1 MTYDEDEIYDL
12 NFTEFLEYYDAA
24 LAANDTNERWAKM
37 AIAEAKL
44 LESGLVT
51 PGVTQGGNYGMRR
64 IPNRTVPGVLYGN
77 DNDRFYTMVVTN
89 EIIKTEHFAVM
100 NEKWEELK
108 GTGTYIEWL
117 KGWLTEN
124 GYTMKDSL
132 GWPYGDTLVTWDI
145 LATSQA
151 PEAETLVHTI
161 DGLMEYDNE
170 DVLQP
175 SLAVEAPE
183 ISADGLVYTFK
194 LRNDVVWSD
203 SQGREV
209 AKLTADDFVAGM
221 QHLMDAGG
229 GLEPLLSGVIKGATE
244 YVNGDTT
251 DFATVGVKALDE
263 YTVEYTLEKP
273 VPYLM
278 TMLGYSIFF
287 PMSRS
292 YYEFEDGTDVMK
304 QYEDFKNGL
313 IDSTGL
319 NTSTVKQAREEGIF
333 DLYARVGSTTAG
345 TWYNCFNLNR
355 RAFANYNDDSKM
367 VSTSSHAS
375 VDEVIANGTSEIEDD
390 ASRAHVAMNNKHFR
404 LSIAFSLDRGSLRGL
419 AVGEELKYNSVR
431 NTYVPGSFVTLQA
444 DTTVDIN
451 GTATTFPAGTQYG
464 EIIQAQL
471 TADNFPAKVWDMEN
485 GADDD
490 HSVGFDGW
498 YNVEAA
504 KAEWAIAKEEL
515 AAQGLEISAENPIYL
530 DLAMPGTNTV
540 GVNQAN
546 LFVQCIET
554 ALGGEVVIRPVLSSS
569 DQELNDATYYNSTG
583 AQLNTDCTYLNFG
596 WNPDWGDPNNYLDQ
610 LIPGGYMVKG
620 FGIYS

>member
-1 MTYDEDEIYDL
+1 M
-12 NFTEFLEYYDAA
+12 
-24 LAANDTNERWAKM
+24 
-37 AIAEAKL
+37 
-44 LESGLVT
+44 
-51 PGVTQGGNYGMRR
+51 
-64 IPNRTVPGVLYGN
+64 
-77 DNDRFYTMVVTN
+77 
-89 EIIKTEHFAVM
+89 
-100 NEKWEELK
+100 
-108 GTGTYIEWL
+108 
-117 KGWLTEN
+117 
-124 GYTMKDSL
+124 
-132 GWPYGDTLVTWDI
+132 
-145 LATSQA
+145 
-151 PEAETLVHTI
+151 
-161 DGLMEYDNE
+161 
-170 DVLQP
+170 
-175 SLAVEAPE
+175 
-183 ISADGLVYTFK
+183 
-194 LRNDVVWSD
+194 
-203 SQGREV
+203 
-209 AKLTADDFVAGM
+209 
-221 QHLMDAGG
+221 
-229 GLEPLLSGVIKGATE
+229 
-244 YVNGDTT
+244 
-251 DFATVGVKALDE
+251 
-263 YTVEYTLEKP
+263 
-273 VPYLM
+273 
-278 TMLGYSIFF
+278 
-287 PMSRS
+287 
-292 YYEFEDGTDVMK
+292 
-304 QYEDFKNGL
+304 
-313 IDSTGL
+313 
-319 NTSTVKQAREEGIF
+319 KQAREEGIF

-355 RAFANYNDDSKM
+355 RAFANYNDDFKM

-375 VDEVIANGTSEIEDD
+375 VDEVIANGTSEIEHD
-390 ASRAHVAMNNKHFR
+390 ASRTHVAMNNKHFR